1 MIEFAKQNNLSA
13 TDTAKDINI
22 LRYVTIVQIIIIIM
36 LSRSSYFQPPFQ
48 KAKQLSLRGHRA
60 ACTFVL
66 YIFNY

>member
-48 KAKQLSLRGHRA
+48 KAKQ
-60 ACTFVL
+60 
-66 YIFNY
+66 